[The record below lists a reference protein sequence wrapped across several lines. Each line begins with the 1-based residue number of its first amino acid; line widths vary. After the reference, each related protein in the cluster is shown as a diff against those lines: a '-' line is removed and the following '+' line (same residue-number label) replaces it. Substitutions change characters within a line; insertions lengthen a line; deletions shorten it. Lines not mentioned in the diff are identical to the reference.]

1 MSVKVCNPAEVPDS
15 GNSRWLAPELF
26 ADSSSPNKASDVWSF
41 GMLCLE
47 LLTGEPPYRN
57 HTRERSAISDIA
69 LGTLPQRSE
78 GVRGLTDP
86 MWELLQRC
94 WQKRAEARPSMRAV
108 LSDLESLL
116 CMSLSLSA
124 CQSVE

>member
-1 MSVKVCNPAEVPDS
+1 MSAKVCNAAEVSDT
-15 GNSRWLAPELF
+15 GNYRWRAPELF
-26 ADSSSPNKASDVWSF
+26 AGSSTPTKASDVWSF

-57 HTRERSAISDIA
+57 HLREQFVIFDIA
-69 LGTLPQRSE
+69 SGTLPQRPE
-78 GVRGLTDP
+78 GVRGLADP